1 MNENLLLFY
10 SIWLKKLQFLSLKIR
25 YKDLALNTKHN
36 TMMATSER
44 YSIIFLIVSTIVLII
59 PFVFWLPAIIF
70 WCCFKIDSPNLTKTD
85 LIKLRNINNAIYL
98 FNQGNYSEALEIFED
113 ISNLISKKDTTF
125 NSWVYQCYL
134 YTHQYEKALDFLQNH
149 HIKNKRIKKLQC
161 YLIRQDFEAMLHT
174 IKKQYLFFEIN
185 YNPAILSIIC
195 SILLKLNRPTE
206 AKKRL
211 VKYHIDVNNFSEEM
225 CAYLYTLG
233 KCEEA
238 LGNMLEAQKAYKT
251 ILALNPNFMDINEL
265 VKI

>member
-1 MNENLLLFY
+1 MDEKLLLFY
-10 SIWLKKLQFLSLKIR
+10 SIWNKENSTSKNRIWIDDLLFITRHNIKISSSSSYALKFNILLLIMFFCPIIWIPALFIWVYFDYTKLNDKDAKKL
-25 YKDLALNTKHN
+25 
-36 TMMATSER
+36 
-44 YSIIFLIVSTIVLII
+44 STINTGIRL
-59 PFVFWLPAIIF
+59 
-70 WCCFKIDSPNLTKTD
+70 
-85 LIKLRNINNAIYL
+85 Y
-98 FNQGNYSEALEIFED
+98 NQENYAEALAIFED

-149 HIKNKRIKKLQC
+149 HFKNKRIKKLQC